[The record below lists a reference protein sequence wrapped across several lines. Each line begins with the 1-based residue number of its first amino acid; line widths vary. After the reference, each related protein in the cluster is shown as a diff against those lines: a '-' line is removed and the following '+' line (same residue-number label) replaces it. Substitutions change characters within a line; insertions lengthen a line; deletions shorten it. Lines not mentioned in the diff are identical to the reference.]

1 MVEVPIMDVINMV
14 RMFNGRVAAVS
25 AVLVTVVGMGA
36 GGAHKMW
43 WLVNTDKENSFAEIR
58 PEQANVRPVSEM
70 STDLNCPFQHGCEFP
85 SYLASFFP
93 RYLAYYPRN
102 EKG

>member
-58 PEQANVRPVSEM
+58 GIDQCWGRLRNVNRLKLSLSTRVSPV
-70 STDLNCPFQHGCEFP
+70 N
-85 SYLASFFP
+85 
-93 RYLAYYPRN
+93 
-102 EKG
+102 